1 MSNFSYT
8 IIFATQSGNAQQFA
22 EELEKDSKSKNIECK
37 VLEAENV
44 SSIDE
49 FNNNKLIVFIFST
62 FGDGEPTDDA
72 VDFTDM
78 IKQDSF
84 WEKLTNKELNY
95 AIFGLG
101 NTAFPKYNVMGKLL
115 DEIFSKHMKSLCKI
129 GLGDDSGNINDD
141 FKKWKDE
148 IFFPAL
154 DKFIKG

>member
-22 EELEKDSKSKNIECK
+22 EELEKDTKSKNIDCK
-37 VLEAENV
+37 VLEADNV

-84 WEKLTNKELNY
+84 WEKLTNKELYY
-95 AIFGLG
+95 AVFGLG
-101 NTAFPKYNVMGKLL
+101 NTAFPKYNEIGKLF
-115 DEIFSKHMKSLCKI
+115 DGIFSKHMKSLCEI
-129 GLGDDSGNINDD
+129 GLGDDSGDISND

-148 IFFPAL
+148 VFFPAL

>member
-1 MSNFSYT
+1 
-8 IIFATQSGNAQQFA
+8 
-22 EELEKDSKSKNIECK
+22 
-37 VLEAENV
+37 
-44 SSIDE
+44 
-49 FNNNKLIVFIFST
+49 
-62 FGDGEPTDDA
+62 
-72 VDFTDM
+72 M

-101 NTAFPKYNVMGKLL
+101 NTAFPKYNEMGKLL
-115 DEIFSKHMKSLCKI
+115 DKIFSKHMKSLCTI
-129 GLGDDSGNINDD
+129 GLGDDNGNINDD

>member
-8 IIFATQSGNAQQFA
+8 IIFETQSGTAQQFA

-101 NTAFPKYNVMGKLL
+101 NTAFPKSSAN
-115 DEIFSKHMKSLCKI
+115 C
-129 GLGDDSGNINDD
+129 
-141 FKKWKDE
+141 
-148 IFFPAL
+148 
-154 DKFIKG
+154 